1 MSGSVAS
8 GSRQSRQS
16 ACQLC
21 PIVGLFNVRRLP
33 ERRGFSVG
41 GDQTKALGERLEAP
55 ILMGLPYISEFIF
68 IFILFVSLTC
78 AEARCVIPLEL
89 APAGLLPFH
98 GADFGRNRPI
108 YVSIGLSSTQDLYT
122 YVSIYYNYI
131 IKYCIHNPLS
141 IYQVTLPHRRL
152 I

>member
-1 MSGSVAS
+1 MD
-8 GSRQSRQS
+8 
-16 ACQLC
+16 
-21 PIVGLFNVRRLP
+21 LFNVRRLP

-98 GADFGRNRPI
+98 GADFGRNRGTCT
-108 YVSIGLSSTQDLYT
+108 YLLVSLLHKICIPT
-122 YVSIYYNYI
+122 YPYI
-131 IKYCIHNPLS
+131 IIIS
-141 IYQVTLPHRRL
+141 
-152 I
+152 